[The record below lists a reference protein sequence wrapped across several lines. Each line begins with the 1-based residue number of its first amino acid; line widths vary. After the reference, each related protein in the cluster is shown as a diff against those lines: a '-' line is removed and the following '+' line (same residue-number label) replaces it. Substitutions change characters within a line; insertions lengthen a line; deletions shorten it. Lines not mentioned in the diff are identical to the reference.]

1 MRVAAER
8 AVVRVPA
15 TSGNLG
21 PGFDCMGM
29 AHGIWDEVEARLVM
43 GPTRV
48 EIFGQGS
55 DTLPRDDDHL
65 IVQALR
71 AGLEH
76 CGVPATGVRLTSRN
90 RIPQGKGLGSSAA
103 AVVAGLLLAKAFI
116 QRDDYLDNQTLLT
129 LATRFEGHPDNAAPA
144 IYGGAVVTWVDSSGA
159 RAIPLTLHPEIQ
171 TSLLIPDAIL
181 PTSTARAALPE
192 RVPHTD
198 AAFNASRTALL
209 TWALEHDPSLLV
221 EATRDRLHQE
231 YRASSMPGTAQVL
244 RALRDAGWP
253 AVVSG
258 AGPAI
263 LVLDELD
270 STTASI
276 LQSRGFRVHNPGI
289 ARGGHITEVE

>member
-1 MRVAAER
+1 M
-8 AVVRVPA
+8 
-15 TSGNLG
+15 
-21 PGFDCMGM
+21 
-29 AHGIWDEVEARLVM
+29 
-43 GPTRV
+43 
-48 EIFGQGS
+48 
-55 DTLPRDDDHL
+55 
-65 IVQALR
+65 
-71 AGLEH
+71 
-76 CGVPATGVRLTSRN
+76 
-90 RIPQGKGLGSSAA
+90 
-103 AVVAGLLLAKAFI
+103 
-116 QRDDYLDNQTLLT
+116 
-129 LATRFEGHPDNAAPA
+129 
-144 IYGGAVVTWVDSSGA
+144 DSSGA